1 MTPSPK
7 EKAKELVNKYTDTLW
22 NLGISINKQ
31 SVVQCSIIAVNE
43 ILETLPIKKLSDAEL
58 HDYWVTVK
66 TELEKL

>member
-7 EKAKELVNKYTDTLW
+7 EKAAELYHKYYTTLLP
-22 NLGISINKQ
+22 NVRMRKGISIEH
-31 SVVQCSIIAVNE
+31 SLIAVNE